1 MTRPYIMR
9 VEPIDS
15 GESGYRPPS
24 RDWLKSKRVKRLNF
38 AHLLDEEMEKTP
50 FMRHIES
57 LRWYRWGR
65 DPERRMVRTP
75 KKGV

>member
-9 VEPIDS
+9 VEPVDS

-24 RDWLKSKRVKRLNF
+24 REWMKSKRVKRLNF
-38 AHLLDEEMEKTP
+38 DHLLDEEMEKTP
-50 FMRHIES
+50 FMRRLES

-65 DPERRMVRTP
+65 DLERKMVRTP
-75 KKGV
+75 KRGV

>member
-9 VEPIDS
+9 VETIDS

-24 RDWLKSKRVKRLNF
+24 REWMKGKRVKRLDF

-50 FMRHIES
+50 FMRSLES

-75 KKGV
+75 KKGE

>member
-9 VEPIDS
+9 VEPVDS
-15 GESGYRPPS
+15 CESGYRPPS
-24 RDWLKSKRVKRLNF
+24 REWLKCRRAKRLDF

-50 FMRHIES
+50 FMARLES
-57 LRWYRWGR
+57 LRWYMWGD

-75 KKGV
+75 KKGE